1 MVDNFSLPNITDS
14 FTTLPDANTRNKL
27 QHPSM
32 ESLQQPKMPKGPSMQ
47 AIVPPGTENRRFED
61 DDNIPAKKQLL
72 QDSSAGV
79 SSGEYKLKT
88 FVKKIL

>member
-32 ESLQQPKMPKGPSMQ
+32 ESLQQPKMPKGPSIQ

-72 QDSSAGV
+72 LAGV